1 MRCRRSHERFVV
13 EVPLEAT
20 VQVLTDIVL
29 CPGGDGA
36 QVVAQM
42 PALTGDVLTL
52 GLIGPQDDT
61 TQVVRVL
68 ESRPVMVRGEIRH
81 EVQLQPLPAAAAAPS
96 VATGAV
102 KS

>member
-1 MRCRRSHERFVV
+1 V

-20 VQVLTDIVL
+20 VQVLTGIVL

-36 QVVAQM
+36 QVVSQM

-81 EVQLQPLPAAAAAPS
+81 EVQLQPEPAAAAAPS
-96 VATGAV
+96 VATGTV
-102 KS
+102 KP